1 MIRIVI
7 DADKCV
13 GSGNCVFWAP
23 NTFDLDD
30 DAKSVVI
37 DPAGDPEDR
46 IRVAAEGCPAAA
58 IVVEPLEPG
67 GAEAQD

>member
-30 DAKSVVI
+30 DATSVVI

-58 IVVEPLEPG
+58 ISVEPLEPHSA
-67 GAEAQD
+67 GAED

>member
-58 IVVEPLEPG
+58 ISVEPPEPG
-67 GAEAQD
+67 GAEAED

>member
-7 DADKCV
+7 DPDKCV

-30 DAKSVVI
+30 DAKAVVI

-58 IVVEPLEPG
+58 IYVEPLEAS